1 MARVR
6 SQQPKASS
14 PKTMPTAEVTGRAP
28 VSEEHIRQHAY
39 QLFESRQ
46 QRGLA
51 GDAIG
56 DWLQAE
62 RELRSKGTA
71 APRKRTT
78 ARQT

>member
-1 MARVR
+1 MTRVR

-14 PKTMPTAEVTGRAP
+14 PRTMRAVEVTGRAP

-39 QLFESRQ
+39 QLFENRQ

-62 RELRSKGTA
+62 QELRSKGTA

-78 ARQT
+78 TQKT